1 MRASYLKPSRGGQGF
16 TLVELVIVIVLL
28 GAVAG
33 VLVVAGANPFQ
44 AYADMRQRAALLAEA
59 ENAMQTLARELRAAL
74 PHSIRV
80 NAGSTAVEMLHVAEG
95 GRYRAETSGGLGSNP
110 LDFTTADTSFDTFG
124 QLQAVAGTR
133 AVIYHTG
140 QTGANAYAGDS
151 VITPTGNAVVV
162 TPGNPESAIAFSAAH
177 LFPFDS
183 PDRRFYLIDSPV
195 SFICNPAA
203 GTLTLYSG
211 YAIQAAQPVNEAA
224 APLST
229 APTQA
234 LVVNNVTACS
244 FTYAPGAPNRSS
256 VVTITLTLTRDTT
269 TVRLLEQVHVV
280 NGA

>member
-1 MRASYLKPSRGGQGF
+1 M
-16 TLVELVIVIVLL
+16 VELVIVIVLL

-74 PHSIRV
+74 PHSIRIS
-80 NAGSTAVEMLHVAEG
+80 GTALEMLHVAEA
-95 GRYRAETSGGLGSNP
+95 GRYRVETSGGAGSDP
-110 LDFTTADTSFDTFG
+110 LDFTAADTSFQAFG
-124 QLQAVAGTR
+124 TLTAVANTR

-140 QTGANAYAGDS
+140 QAGADAYAGDS
-151 VITPTGNAVVV
+151 VITPAATAVVV
-162 TPGNPESAIAFSAAH
+162 APASPESAITVGAPH

-195 SFICNPAA
+195 SFLCDPAA

-211 YAIQAAQPVNEAA
+211 YAIAAAQPTAAAA
-224 APLST
+224 APLSAAT
-229 APTQA
+229 TVAR
-234 LVVNNVTACS
+234 VVNNVTACS

-256 VVTITLTLTRDTT
+256 VVTLALTLQRDGTL
-269 TVRLLEQVHVV
+269 VRLLQQAHVV